1 MPPPMVNDPGE
12 GSARRRSLLLGTGLG
27 LFGAGLLGLSVF
39 TITTFAGA
47 VLNRAPIIVWDEG
60 GWITLPIALALLALT
75 LALYIGRHHGQ
86 NVAGRRS
93 DTIKRL
99 LILAAGLLPFALL
112 LPSSAH
118 WLAGRHLEARGYT
131 ACGERF
137 WIIPEEMPER
147 EAALARCEAW
157 RRG

>member
-1 MPPPMVNDPGE
+1 MAIDVGK
-12 GSARRRSLLLGTGLG
+12 GSMGNSGRLLCWGLGIFGAALLG
-27 LFGAGLLGLSVF
+27 FSAI
-39 TITTFAGA
+39 TITSFVGA
-47 VLNRAPIIVWDEG
+47 LARRAPIIVWDEG
-60 GWITLPIALALLALT
+60 GWIALPIALALLALT

-112 LPSSAH
+112 LPFGAH
-118 WLAGRHLEARGYT
+118 WLAGRHLEARGYR
-131 ACGERF
+131 ACGEAF
-137 WIIPEEMPER
+137 WITPDEMPER